1 MKIGLSTYSLNADI
15 RSGKKTVLDAMR
27 FAKEHGAEHIELVPS
42 GYRIYDSEANAYNE
56 PLIEQICALSQ
67 ELSLPLSNYA
77 ISANLIDDD
86 AEARRAEV
94 ERVKRHVDA
103 VHRLGI
109 SFMRHDLASAGSP
122 NGDLSSAAFEH
133 YFANAVASAQE
144 IADYAA
150 QYGITTLL
158 ENHGR
163 FINGADRVLRVVEAV
178 DRPNYGLLLDT
189 GNFRCVDEDPLV
201 AVKKCA
207 PFAKMVHLKDF
218 YVRKTERM
226 QGLDQYGSWFSTAS
240 GEYRLR
246 GSILGQGDLNVRA
259 SLKWIRESGYNG
271 YVSIEYEGVE
281 DCELGCIA
289 GMQAARNILANE

>member
-27 FAKEHGAEHIELVPS
+27 FAKEQGAEHIELVPS
-42 GYRIYDSEANAYNE
+42 GYQIYDAEANAFHE
-56 PLIEQICALSQ
+56 SLIEQICALSQ

-86 AEARRAEV
+86 ADARRAEV

-109 SFMRHDLASAGSP
+109 AYMRHDLASAGSP
-122 NGDLSSAAFEH
+122 NGDLSPAAFEH
-133 YFANAVASAQE
+133 YFANAVASARE

-163 FINGADRVLRVVEAV
+163 FINGADRVLRVIEAV

-226 QGLDQYGSWFSTAS
+226 RGLDRYGSWFSTAS

-259 SLKWIRESGYNG
+259 SLKWICESGYNG